1 MHTYTSTNT
10 VYCRLMRKYKINTHR
25 CLRLARAYKIKT
37 KMRWNLEEILCSV
50 YRELWNAL
58 CISQKTDWF
67 QSYHY
72 CFFFFF
78 SCVRQ
83 FWKLLQIICTH
94 THMCSLQNQIH
105 THTRAHMHL
114 QVRTGM
120 SVFGF
125 QRWKFSFSPLPE
137 KKAAALLCSAS
148 NYWEMSVIHN
158 LLCLKKI
165 CFWYSNPSAPSA
177 PAWSCVESVVAC
189 F

>member
-94 THMCSLQNQIH
+94 THVQSSEPDTS
-105 THTRAHMHL
+105 THTCAHAPASQNRH
-114 QVRTGM
+114 VCI
-120 SVFGF
+120 
-125 QRWKFSFSPLPE
+125 WFSEVEVQFLSIAWE
-137 KKAAALLCSAS
+137 ESSSTALF
-148 NYWEMSVIHN
+148 
-158 LLCLKKI
+158 CLKLLGDV
-165 CFWYSNPSAPSA
+165 CNS
-177 PAWSCVESVVAC
+177 
-189 F
+189 